1 MRLFKFFG
9 EVKNEMK
16 VVTWPTA
23 KENRRD
29 SWTVIMTSVMYGLF
43 FAAIDALILFL
54 LNTFVSK

>member
-9 EVKNEMK
+9 SVKDEMK

-29 SWTVIMTSVMYGLF
+29 SWTVIMTSIMYGLF
-43 FAAIDALILFL
+43 FAVIDALIMFL
-54 LNTFVSK
+54 LNTFISK